1 MSVPQLGRRRRN
13 AWDAASDDERAAFLA
28 EHVPVPPPQPVRDKG
43 RFSVIGTIFMPHC
56 PLPTFRKW
64 MFTESRWE
72 GVLI

>member
-1 MSVPQLGRRRRN
+1 
-13 AWDAASDDERAAFLA
+13 
-28 EHVPVPPPQPVRDKG
+28 VPPPQPVRDKG